1 MTNVAATDE
10 SFRSFFVEKDH
21 GGGGGGVG
29 GKRPKTMPRW
39 HKFTTFPIRY
49 ENF

>member
-21 GGGGGGVG
+21 GGGGGGGG
-29 GKRPKTMPRW
+29 GKRPKAMPRW
-39 HKFTTFPIRY
+39 HKFTTCPIRY